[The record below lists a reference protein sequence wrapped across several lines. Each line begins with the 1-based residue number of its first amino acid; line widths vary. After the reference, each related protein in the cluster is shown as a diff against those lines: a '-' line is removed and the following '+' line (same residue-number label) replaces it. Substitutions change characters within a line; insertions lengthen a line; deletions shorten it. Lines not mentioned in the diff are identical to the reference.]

1 MRCCRYCNSLLP
13 TPLIQIKKSLNIE
26 SSGFEMRR
34 RAASLLGTRLQGLV
48 ISPTHSVGQSSNQS
62 STTVALVRGFLTKRP
77 VSKEVSNGRVGE
89 AVDSLVGGSA
99 RVGGQTSGRVSQT
112 RAAASQPSAQQMVNT
127 KVEPSVLPLTTVD
140 EVGAISIVEPHEKDY
155 VVREFEN
162 VDGRRIE
169 DGRYAAFVDEIS
181 GAHEFP
187 SYPPSIVCLLCP
199 I

>member
-1 MRCCRYCNSLLP
+1 M
-13 TPLIQIKKSLNIE
+13 
-26 SSGFEMRR
+26 
-34 RAASLLGTRLQGLV
+34 
-48 ISPTHSVGQSSNQS
+48 ISPTHSAGQSSHQS
-62 STTVALVRGFLTKRP
+62 STTGALVRGFLTKRP
-77 VSKEVSNGRVGE
+77 VPNESGNGRLGE

-99 RVGGQTSGRVSQT
+99 GVGGQTGGRPGRVSQT

-155 VVREFEN
+155 IVREFEN

-181 GAHEFP
+181 GMHR
-187 SYPPSIVCLLCP
+187 
-199 I
+199 